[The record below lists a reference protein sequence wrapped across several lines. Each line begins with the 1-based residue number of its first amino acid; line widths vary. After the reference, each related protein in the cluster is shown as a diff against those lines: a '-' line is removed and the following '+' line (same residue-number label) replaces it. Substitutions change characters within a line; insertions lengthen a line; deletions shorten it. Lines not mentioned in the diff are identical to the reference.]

1 MKIRNIIKT
10 VLATALLGL
19 ALPASADLID
29 LGVSGSVSGEAAEA
43 AAASTAVGETVMFDY
58 KCNFGDGGDGC
69 DGLGILS
76 TGSYSVGDFVNNP
89 ATSLITWNLTGTG
102 YLLKAIIVKQATSM
116 LIFGVDGAGMQLA
129 GSDTVSPQTLD
140 GKNLNGISHI
150 SFFVAR
156 GTSTVPEPGTLALL
170 GLGLLGMGAARR
182 RKVA

>member
-1 MKIRNIIKT
+1 MKIQNIIKT
-10 VLATALLGL
+10 VLATALLGFGF
-19 ALPASADLID
+19 PASADLID
-29 LGVSGSVSGEAAEA
+29 LGVSPSVSGEAAEA